1 MWSGSSRLGY
11 LSPVPNLPERVD
23 RAAIERIIQRAAEL
37 QTGERDLDDGLTKD
51 ELLALGKDVGIPER
65 HLRQALLEERSR
77 TELPPSRGWLDSA
90 MGSAVISAERV
101 IQGDPAIIEQRLL
114 RWMDDQE
121 LLTVQRQQPG
131 RITWEPVRGMQSA
144 FKRSAAVLTG
154 KSPFMLSRAHLVSAT
169 ISPLEPGFCHVA
181 LSADLRPTRSGYV
194 GGILAIISTGGAAG
208 IVIGLLSPFAWAAFL
223 PAPLVIGFGLGIS
236 RLFRP
241 VVQRALLGL
250 ERALDHLERGAV
262 KPIHALPTD
271 AAGLMGAVLSEVR
284 KALKP

>member
-1 MWSGSSRLGY
+1 MWSGPSRLSY

-37 QTGERDLDDGLTKD
+37 QTGERDLDDGLTKE
-51 ELLALGKDVGIPER
+51 ELLALGKEVGIPER
-65 HLRQALLEERSR
+65 HLRQALLEDRSR
-77 TELPPSRGWLDSA
+77 TELPAARGWLDSA
-90 MGSAVISAERV
+90 LGSAVVSAQRV
-101 IQGDPAIIEQRLL
+101 IQGDGATIEQRLL

-144 FKRSAAVLTG
+144 LKRSAAVLTG
-154 KSPFMLSRAHLVSAT
+154 KSPFMLSRAQLVSAT
-169 ISPLEPGFCHVA
+169 IAPLEPGFCHVS
-181 LSADLRPTRSGYV
+181 LTADLRSAR
-194 GGILAIISTGGAAG
+194 GGIVVGMAAVTSLGGAAAIILG
-208 IVIGLLSPFAWAAFL
+208 ILSPFAWAALL
-223 PAPLVIGFGLGIS
+223 PIPFAVGPSILLS
-236 RLFRP
+236 REFRP
-241 VVQRALLGL
+241 VAQRALLGL

-262 KPIHALPTD
+262 KPIHAVPAD

>member
-1 MWSGSSRLGY
+1 M
-11 LSPVPNLPERVD
+11 PNLPERVD

-101 IQGDPAIIEQRLL
+101 VQGDPAAIEQRLV
-114 RWMDDQE
+114 RWMDEQE
-121 LLTVQRQQPG
+121 LLTIQRQQPG
-131 RITWEPVRGMQSA
+131 RVTWEPVRGMQSVI
-144 FKRSAAVLTG
+144 KRSAAALSG
-154 KSPFMLSRAHLVSAT
+154 KSPFMLSSAHLVSAT
-169 ISPLEPGFCHVA
+169 VSPLEPGFCHVA

-194 GGILAIISTGGAAG
+194 GGILGIASAGGAAG
-208 IVIGLLSPFAWAAFL
+208 LVIGLLSPFAWAALL
-223 PAPLVIGFGLGIS
+223 PAPFVIGIGLGIS
-236 RLFRP
+236 RSFRP
-241 VVQRALLGL
+241 VAQRTLLGL

-262 KPIHALPTD
+262 KPIHAVPAD